1 MAEPVQLYIYDLSQG
16 LAKSMSLAL
25 TGKQIDG
32 IWHTS
37 VVVYDQEFYYG
48 QGIMAVPPGST
59 QHGAPLQKIDI
70 GETYL
75 PLEVV
80 LEYID
85 SLRSVYTAEKYH
97 LLDFNC
103 NTFSNDLCQFLCGKT
118 IPAHITT
125 LPSEVINTPFG
136 QSILPM
142 IENMFGQSRLRP
154 TTTAAVPPVQ
164 APPAETVNRIL
175 QGERPT
181 TETIS
186 SLLQGI
192 SSAAMSAAPTE
203 KNPIQEVKSAQMM
216 EQLITSYK
224 AVAVMF
230 TSPTCGPCQM
240 IKPKFKELIQEK
252 NSNPQQQ
259 IRVLGVL
266 LDMSVAMDA
275 AKYNIRGVPT
285 FHFYL
290 DGKKVA
296 EFSGADYA
304 ELKSQ
309 VDILLFEAYP
319 PHPHRKLLLKAIIN
333 QPNVPILYT
342 NVGKLDVIYGKL
354 NEFIKA
360 NNVTL
365 SDTEKKALDETKQV
379 LSKEKKTLN
388 VNEWSELSRTLL
400 DKLNNDQLFP
410 FLDIFKSLLLIQD
423 VSNYYTT
430 NPDQLGRV
438 MDIAT
443 QNCETLTRATWIMI
457 LRVACNLF
465 ADSTLSTTH
474 FTSHLEGAT
483 YRSQL
488 TQMLITSLLSDD
500 SQIRQAAA
508 SLAYNCSNNV
518 SIERLK
524 KEEGTF
530 IGIAEQEDDDWQVEL
545 LSAMVDALTKETDE
559 EIMHRLLAAVGKL
572 LFLAPETSSV
582 GNLLS
587 ALDLTNIIET
597 KKKEGVIKS
606 TLLLSLS
613 SDISKIVKQESVNE

>member
-559 EIMHRLLAAVGKL
+559 EIK
-572 LFLAPETSSV
+572 
-582 GNLLS
+582 
-587 ALDLTNIIET
+587 T